1 VQYTYSVNYAHVNE
15 NVEDVEG
22 GIHHGTGS
30 VEITTDTKIE
40 TQQHKDDVAK
50 MVGRMLHEK
59 HNVTKVAIQS
69 ITPVKTDKNV

>member
-1 VQYTYSVNYAHVNE
+1 MQYIYSVQYAHVND
-15 NVEDVEG
+15 NAEDVEG
-22 GIHHGTGS
+22 GIHHGTGA

-59 HNVTKVAIQS
+59 HNVTRIAIQS
-69 ITPVKTDKNV
+69 IIPVKTDENV